1 LPKEDLKALGIK
13 GVILDCYDTLI
24 QIRSDENSIDT
35 YKPISN
41 WLLYQGVRISA
52 EELMREY
59 KREVDERLAAS
70 GQRYPEIKVEE
81 AFDAICNTHS
91 IWETDNIILGIEA
104 ARTFRSS
111 SVRSMQAFP
120 QSVNMLEAL
129 KDFPLAL
136 VSNGQRVFSEPE
148 LRFLGLYHRF
158 KTVIFSSDVGYQ
170 KPDENIFKLAARQ
183 LDLAPRE
190 ILSIGDSMERDIL
203 PAIRIG
209 MRGIHIEEAWK
220 LYKLT

>member
-1 LPKEDLKALGIK
+1 LLRENLKALGIK

-24 QIRSDENSIDT
+24 QIRFDENRIDT

-41 WLLYQGVRISA
+41 WLLYQGVRISP
-52 EELMREY
+52 EELMQEY
-59 KREVDERLAAS
+59 RREVDQRLAAT

-81 AFDAICNTHS
+81 AFSAICNNHS
-91 IWETDNIILGIEA
+91 IWKINDIVLGIEA

-111 SVRSMQAFP
+111 SVRSLQAFQ

-136 VSNGQRVFSEPE
+136 VSNGQRVYSEPE
-148 LRFLGLYHRF
+148 LRFLGLYRFF

-170 KPDENIFKLAARQ
+170 KPDENIFKLAAEQ
-183 LDLAPRE
+183 LDLAPQE
-190 ILSIGDSMERDIL
+190 IISIGDSMERDIL
-203 PAIRIG
+203 PAIQLG
-209 MRGIHIEEAWK
+209 MRAIHIEEAWK
-220 LYKLT
+220 LYY